1 MSTAPDP
8 AFVALQTA
16 LAGRFS
22 LESEIGRGG
31 MGIVY
36 LARDVILER
45 PVAIKLLAPT
55 IAARSEVRRRFLR
68 EARIAAQ
75 CFHPNIVPIH
85 EVAEQGDLATLHGLL
100 AVGQDPCATFK
111 VRARTPRGDMSP
123 AFSGCCAA
131 RGPAP
136 PARPAEPSLEAT
148 GPLCGR
154 PGGTCAPRGAA

>member
-45 PVAIKLLAPT
+45 PVAIKLLYPLMWGSSSSAADRIERGEMAGYLLVPHEKVPDT
-55 IAARSEVRRRFLR
+55 FNAGYSMYVAAWPLVKTYPGSRFQTGLFGTCSFPLLMVIAA
-68 EARIAAQ
+68 
-75 CFHPNIVPIH
+75 P
-85 EVAEQGDLATLHGLL
+85 
-100 AVGQDPCATFK
+100 
-111 VRARTPRGDMSP
+111 
-123 AFSGCCAA
+123 
-131 RGPAP
+131 
-136 PARPAEPSLEAT
+136 
-148 GPLCGR
+148 
-154 PGGTCAPRGAA
+154 PGGGQAGGFWR